1 MASNENA
8 ILISKFV
15 SYYSSF
21 KNCIQDY
28 TLKEVLDRAFVL
40 PPKIECNEKMI
51 RIVQDLI
58 ERRGLKLKVK
68 DVTKKLSKA
77 GLLNEDGN
85 AHTIGGGKYEKQFS
99 ICKTK

>member
-1 MASNENA
+1 MTSNENA

-21 KNCIQDY
+21 KNYIQDY
-28 TLKEVLDRAFVL
+28 TLKEVLNRAFVL
-40 PPKIECNEKMI
+40 PISKIECDEKMI

-58 ERRGLKLKVK
+58 ERRGLELKVK

-77 GLLNEDGN
+77 GLLGE
-85 AHTIGGGKYEKQFS
+85 GGKVNARN
-99 ICKTK
+99 

>member
-1 MASNENA
+1 MTSNENA

-40 PPKIECNEKMI
+40 PISKIECDERMI

-58 ERRGLKLKVK
+58 ERRGLKLKVN
-68 DVTKKLSKA
+68 DVMKKLK
-77 GLLNEDGN
+77 GWLVG
-85 AHTIGGGKYEKQFS
+85 
-99 ICKTK
+99 

>member
-1 MASNENA
+1 MTSNENA
-8 ILISKFV
+8 ILISKFI

-40 PPKIECNEKMI
+40 PISKIECDKRMI

-58 ERRGLKLKVK
+58 ERRGLELKVK
-68 DVTKKLSKA
+68 DVTKKLK
-77 GLLNEDGN
+77 GWLCWV
-85 AHTIGGGKYEKQFS
+85 GGRANDQR
-99 ICKTK
+99 

>member
-1 MASNENA
+1 MTLNENA

-40 PPKIECNEKMI
+40 PISKIECNEKVI
-51 RIVQDLI
+51 KIVQDLI
-58 ERRGLKLKVK
+58 AKEGLEIKVK
-68 DVTKKLSKA
+68 DVTKKLQRLA
-77 GLLNEDGN
+77 CWV
-85 AHTIGGGKYEKQFS
+85 GGRANDRRY
-99 ICKTK
+99 

>member
-1 MASNENA
+1 MTSNENA

-40 PPKIECNEKMI
+40 PISKIECDDIMI
-51 RIVQDLI
+51 RIVEDLI
-58 ERRGLKLKVK
+58 ERRGLELKVK
-68 DVTKKLSKA
+68 DVTKKLSKV
-77 GLLNEDGN
+77 GLLN
-85 AHTIGGGKYEKQFS
+85 GG
-99 ICKTK
+99 I

>member
-40 PPKIECNEKMI
+40 PISKIECDEKMI

-58 ERRGLKLKVK
+58 ERRGLELKVK

-77 GLLNEDGN
+77 GLLGE
-85 AHTIGGGKYEKQFS
+85 GGKANARN
-99 ICKTK
+99 

>member
-1 MASNENA
+1 MTSNENA

-40 PPKIECNEKMI
+40 PISKIECDEKMI

-58 ERRGLKLKVK
+58 ERRGLKSKVK
-68 DVTKKLSKA
+68 DLTKKLSKA
-77 GLLNEDGN
+77 GLLGE
-85 AHTIGGGKYEKQFS
+85 GGKANARN
-99 ICKTK
+99 